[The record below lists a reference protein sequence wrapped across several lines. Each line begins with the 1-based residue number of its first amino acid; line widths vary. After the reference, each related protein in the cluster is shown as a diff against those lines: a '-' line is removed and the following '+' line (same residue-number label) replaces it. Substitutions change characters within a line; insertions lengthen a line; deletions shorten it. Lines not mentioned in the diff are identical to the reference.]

1 MINIIANFVGKR
13 LQQDWGE
20 EVFFSSVASLEE
32 VPTWPQGNSKHTSV
46 FQTQMIYDS
55 QTQSIVFHV
64 LTFFR
69 VDTNI

>member
-1 MINIIANFVGKR
+1 MKKSYVGLKAVKI
-13 LQQDWGE
+13 GE
-20 EVFFSSVASLEE
+20 RRS
-32 VPTWPQGNSKHTSV
+32 PTWPQGNSKHTSI

>member
-46 FQTQMIYDS
+46 DGCFPLNLSSRHQCQ
-55 QTQSIVFHV
+55 
-64 LTFFR
+64 
-69 VDTNI
+69 